1 VNDVAKRFIIAA
13 AVSALIGMTLG
24 MAMGLTGNRVL
35 APVHSHFNLLGWVS
49 LMLFGLF
56 YQCVPQ
62 AASGPLPRIQFY
74 LSVLGSNLM
83 APALALP
90 ALGYSGLH
98 SIMVVPGSLSI
109 AGILCF
115 AVVVGR
121 VRSDE
126 SLMVFAKQDPAM
138 AAENRLVFGSE
149 TV

>member
-1 VNDVAKRFIIAA
+1 VNDVAKRFVIAA
-13 AVSALIGMTLG
+13 AASALIGMTLG
-24 MAMGLTGNRVL
+24 MAMGLTGNRLL

-62 AASGPLPRIQFY
+62 AACGPLPRIQFY

-138 AAENRLVFGSE
+138 AAETRLVFGSE
-149 TV
+149 AV